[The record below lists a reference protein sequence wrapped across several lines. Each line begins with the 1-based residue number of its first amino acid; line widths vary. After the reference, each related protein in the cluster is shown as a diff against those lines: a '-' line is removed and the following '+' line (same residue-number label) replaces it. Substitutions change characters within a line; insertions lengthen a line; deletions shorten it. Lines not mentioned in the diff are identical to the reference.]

1 MGIQDRQLDFEDF
14 SSDTEKLSAILKRC
28 EVSSQKHKLCYE
40 YYRARK
46 FALLHPSVISCV
58 AIGILGFI
66 VTTDAIKRHMKW
78 GEVQVEDILTLV
90 VGFLGFFVGMTTLL
104 MNQWDFGGREGMHLS
119 AIVELENLGDR
130 IRFWKMDR
138 QVGSGPYDE
147 NAEAQENMRDSGRF
161 NENERKALGVVE
173 APKSHKVALVVAS
186 GNALKK
192 VEGEIKAKTVQ
203 AKNTEDKRSDVS
215 KFSGYNGAYHQI
227 NRSCKSEMPAKLS
240 RPFDLFESRLE
251 CMSLGHLGVIWDTRM
266 RRNQIMRLAAVEIYN
281 EITGYWMWPFGT
293 PDIENVI
300 DRSMKRV
307 ARLISKDYRAP
318 LKVQCCGFTIFR
330 CCCRKSNPRVNLL
343 HNIVS
348 GMEDQ
353 ERNMMHSREAAN
365 YKDARERDS
374 QHLLEDE
381 AYEAEQKLQHLEDGT
396 VDYNNENNR
405 GSFYSKDYSRGGSSR
420 DQQTVFT
427 EDGDSY
433 ARGIA
438 AGAYDASRQG
448 DGYSRS
454 RGGES
459 RGGYS
464 MEETLS
470 QSEHEWDEASESQ
483 YG

>member
-1 MGIQDRQLDFEDF
+1 
-14 SSDTEKLSAILKRC
+14 
-28 EVSSQKHKLCYE
+28 
-40 YYRARK
+40 
-46 FALLHPSVISCV
+46 
-58 AIGILGFI
+58 
-66 VTTDAIKRHMKW
+66 
-78 GEVQVEDILTLV
+78 
-90 VGFLGFFVGMTTLL
+90 
-104 MNQWDFGGREGMHLS
+104 
-119 AIVELENLGDR
+119 
-130 IRFWKMDR
+130 
-138 QVGSGPYDE
+138 
-147 NAEAQENMRDSGRF
+147 
-161 NENERKALGVVE
+161 
-173 APKSHKVALVVAS
+173 
-186 GNALKK
+186 
-192 VEGEIKAKTVQ
+192 
-203 AKNTEDKRSDVS
+203 
-215 KFSGYNGAYHQI
+215 
-227 NRSCKSEMPAKLS
+227 
-240 RPFDLFESRLE
+240 
-251 CMSLGHLGVIWDTRM
+251 
-266 RRNQIMRLAAVEIYN
+266 MRLAAVEIYN

-353 ERNMMHSREAAN
+353 ERNMMHSREATN

-405 GSFYSKDYSRGGSSR
+405 GSFYSKDYSRGGSST

-438 AGAYDASRQG
+438 AGAYDASIQG

>member
-215 KFSGYNGAYHQI
+215 K
-227 NRSCKSEMPAKLS
+227 
-240 RPFDLFESRLE
+240 
-251 CMSLGHLGVIWDTRM
+251 
-266 RRNQIMRLAAVEIYN
+266 
-281 EITGYWMWPFGT
+281 
-293 PDIENVI
+293 
-300 DRSMKRV
+300 
-307 ARLISKDYRAP
+307 
-318 LKVQCCGFTIFR
+318 
-330 CCCRKSNPRVNLL
+330 
-343 HNIVS
+343 
-348 GMEDQ
+348 
-353 ERNMMHSREAAN
+353 
-365 YKDARERDS
+365 
-374 QHLLEDE
+374 
-381 AYEAEQKLQHLEDGT
+381 
-396 VDYNNENNR
+396 
-405 GSFYSKDYSRGGSSR
+405 
-420 DQQTVFT
+420 
-427 EDGDSY
+427 
-433 ARGIA
+433 
-438 AGAYDASRQG
+438 
-448 DGYSRS
+448 
-454 RGGES
+454 
-459 RGGYS
+459 
-464 MEETLS
+464 
-470 QSEHEWDEASESQ
+470 
-483 YG
+483 